1 LGRYNLTLSV
11 NARNM
16 LNHVNLGNPISNLS
30 SPLFGQSTSLGG
42 GGGFGGGGAS
52 ANRRLDLS
60 LRFTF

>member
-1 LGRYNLTLSV
+1 LTLSV

-16 LNHVNLGNPISNLS
+16 LNHVNLGAPVSNVEANN
-30 SPLFGQSTSLGG
+30 FGQSTTIT
-42 GGGFGGGGAS
+42 GGGFGGPGGAS